1 MSYLKDEAEI
11 DKYIAEI
18 FRRSMVHEATAA
30 KVKKAALRMRVE
42 YTDPEALMMVDM
54 DESKVV
60 VGSEAEDYPWDVA
73 LMMAADDGH
82 KFWLGKLNFTV
93 AMTKGKIRTKGPVAE
108 LLKLLPLA
116 KPLFAQYQ
124 EILAEDG
131 RDDLLAVQR

>member
-1 MSYLKDEAEI
+1 MPHLKDAEEI

-18 FRRSMVHEATAA
+18 FRRSMVHPDTAA
-30 KVKKAALRMRVE
+30 KVKKAGLQMRVDYSNPE
-42 YTDPEALMMVDM
+42 CVMMVNMVDSKVLVGPEA
-54 DESKVV
+54 DEH
-60 VGSEAEDYPWDVA
+60 PWDVA
-73 LMMAADDGH
+73 LAMDADDGH

-116 KPLFAQYQ
+116 KPLFAQYK

-131 RDDLLAVQR
+131 REDLLAVER